1 MKGRHTAGFT
11 LLEIMLVMVL
21 LGLVAGVVVPT
32 LPQQSK
38 DDAKLE
44 AERFYQLIQLWTETA
59 MLSGQT
65 YGLRVDDETQ
75 YQLLKLTGNDWEAAE
90 SQRTTTKVTLP
101 EGVELDLEV
110 SGFQNEDD
118 QLFSR
123 DSMFSDEPLFESG
136 IGLNDEE
143 EEKIDPPQ
151 VVLMG
156 NGEVIAFTLSFLIDG
171 EREWFVRANDVAT
184 FELKSDREG
193 DE

>member
-32 LPQQSK
+32 LPHQSK

-90 SQRTTTKVTLP
+90 LQRTTTKVTLP

-136 IGLNDEE
+136 IGLNEE